1 MDMPVTHIS
10 DSLSNIYYEMV
21 GIVCLRIGNLR
32 SGRVQITSVYAEFK
46 AHILASGVPPRMCL
60 LPALPSDLCH
70 PQVTG
75 SLHPSLLTHNQGRA
89 FKTDSMGPS
98 CLEKQTQALVRL
110 CSLGRLSEWLEG
122 SRQLFTSCLL
132 NHYFGAF

>member
-1 MDMPVTHIS
+1 M
-10 DSLSNIYYEMV
+10 YEDWELQIWKSPNYIGLC
-21 GIVCLRIGNLR
+21 GIQGSYPGLG
-32 SGRVQITSVYAEFK
+32 GA
-46 AHILASGVPPRMCL
+46 PRTCL
-60 LPALPSDLCH
+60 LPALPSGLCH

-75 SLHPSLLTHNQGRA
+75 SPHPSLLTHNQGRA

-110 CSLGRLSEWLEG
+110 CPLGRLNEWLEG

-132 NHYFGAF
+132 NHYFGAL